1 MVLSEWLATD
11 DGACCRIIGTLT
23 PDLVING
30 VGAGIAIRKG
40 EDELKA
46 MFNTA
51 IDAIRAN
58 GKYEEINKSYFAF
71 DVFGS

>member
-1 MVLSEWLATD
+1 MRFLPT
-11 DGACCRIIGTLT
+11 RYY
-23 PDLVING
+23 P
-30 VGAGIAIRKG
+30 K
-40 EDELKA
+40 DELKA

-58 GKYEEINKSYFAF
+58 GKYEEINKQYFAF